1 MLIKN
6 LYANLLDNP
15 PPNVVYLQCH
25 DEKRGRLYMVAGFT
39 DAARYVPTTNF

>member
-25 DEKRGRLYMVAGFT
+25 DEKKGT
-39 DAARYVPTTNF
+39 EDW